1 MAIVVVRLQLCVH
14 FPMVQMQ
21 RPFTDT
27 YYHLV
32 RYDVVHH
39 IPPTT
44 QRLLDV
50 GCGAGL
56 TGEYAKQRLN
66 IKEVIGIEYVDDVAR
81 KAAQRLDRVLIGDIE
96 QMEIDYPDEYFD
108 CILCADVLEHLRDPW
123 AVLIKLRRLLAPDGV
138 LIASIPNIRHARVLA
153 KIIFD
158 RFEYEP
164 SGILDWSHLRFFTRY
179 TIEQLFAATG
189 YSACIV
195 GCNRSRSWK
204 FHLLTLATLGLARPF
219 SIVQYIVVAR
229 PRKTSS

>member
-1 MAIVVVRLQLCVH
+1 
-14 FPMVQMQ
+14 MQ
-21 RPFTDT
+21 RPLPDENT

-32 RYDVVHH
+32 RYDVVRH

-56 TGEYAKQRLN
+56 TADYAKRTFD
-66 IKEVIGIEYVDDVAR
+66 IKEVVGIEYNGEVAR

-96 QMEIDYPDEYFD
+96 QMEIEYPDEYFD

-123 AVLIKLRRLLAPDGV
+123 AVLAKLRRLLAPDGV

-164 SGILDWSHLRFFTRY
+164 SGILDWTHLRFFTRH
-179 TIEQLFAATG
+179 TIEQLFASTG

-204 FHLLTLATLGLARPF
+204 FHLLTIATLGLARPF

-229 PRKTSS
+229 HRLTS